1 MYISYKNV
9 LCLCSILFSNDGYC
23 VCNAQSYLPRLEFKT
38 ALLISKLLDNIT
50 TTVKNKTHV
59 E

>member
-1 MYISYKNV
+1 MCISYKNV
-9 LCLCSILFSNDGYC
+9 LHFCSILLSSNVKC
-23 VCNAQSYLPRLEFKT
+23 VCNAQSYLPRLKPKT
-38 ALLISKLLDNIT
+38 ALLNSKLLDNIT